1 MDIRILNYMKL
12 IILISFPIK
21 IKCFDKEICSSFILC
36 LLLILF
42 ILALLGNYSLKR
54 KGYKK
59 LNDTIKLSTKL

>member
-21 IKCFDKEICSSFILC
+21 IKCFDKEICYSFILC